1 MRWALSPGDR
11 QDDAYQLMD
20 LKSKNGT
27 RVNGKRLE
35 PFAPLPLTHGDV
47 IEMGDTVLLFET
59 ASA

>member
-1 MRWALSPGDR
+1 MALNAGDR

-27 RVNGKRLE
+27 KVNGKRLE
-35 PFAPLPLTHGDV
+35 PYAPLPLTSGDV
-47 IEMGDTVLLFET
+47 IERGDTVLLFET